1 MPPEQRTVEERIAAI
16 ERDMDRK
23 LTLREHLMCQIAELP
38 SIDGDDT
45 NIRVKLDATRIKSR
59 PIGVE
64 ILEARDVTTGAA
76 VSYGGSV
83 QWTYYAP
90 DARAAYVQI
99 TNFPGFA
106 SGRKS
111 FVRLAVY
118 GGA

>member
-1 MPPEQRTVEERIAAI
+1 MAEQRTVEERIAAI

-23 LTLREHLMCQIAELP
+23 LTLREHLMCQL
-38 SIDGDDT
+38 GDDT
-45 NIRVKLDATRIKSR
+45 NVRIKIDAQRIKSR

-90 DARAAYVQI
+90 NARTAYVQI